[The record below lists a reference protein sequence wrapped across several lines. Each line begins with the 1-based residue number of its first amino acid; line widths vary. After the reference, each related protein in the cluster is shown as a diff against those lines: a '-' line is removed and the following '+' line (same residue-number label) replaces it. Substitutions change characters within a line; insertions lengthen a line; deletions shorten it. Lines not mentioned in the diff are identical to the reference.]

1 MFIISGILVL
11 FGLIIGL
18 PVDITNPNI
27 TELGK
32 IRFAFGYTM
41 FIVGCLVAFIGALR
55 KT

>member
-18 PVDITNPNI
+18 PVDITAVDV
-27 TELGK
+27 TEFEK

-41 FIVGCLVAFIGALR
+41 FIVGCLAAFIGAIR
-55 KT
+55 R